1 MSKIKKFE
9 GCLSTE
15 DYIRG
20 LLQSWLL
27 QSGSTIT
34 LGDVWEQSVT
44 CANCLFAEKCAEASD
59 LLEAEGKFTTCGE
72 LIDFLLGDL
81 KAENISVRK

>member
-20 LLQSWLL
+20 LLQS
-27 QSGSTIT
+27 SSTAT

-44 CANCLFAEKCAEASD
+44 CANCLFAEKCVEASD

-81 KAENISVRK
+81 KAENIPVRK